1 MRVAEEMAGRKTITI
16 VALAAI
22 ALAALAAVLYAG
34 GLVAVGPATSTA
46 TASPKLTV
54 VVSFNPIYY
63 LVKPVVGNSVNI
75 QQIIAPGMEPHDYE
89 PTPQDVYNMSQGK
102 VFFYDGP
109 SLENWAVSL
118 AQSTNED
125 ILLVP
130 LIDSVNTSQIGNDT
144 SITVSDPHFWLDPAL
159 MPSVVEQIRNTMI
172 RIDPS
177 HAANYT
183 ANANA
188 FIVQLDALNVA
199 YKSGLAHC
207 GSRTVVDSHAFLGY
221 LAISYNLT
229 ELPVGSENPDAE
241 VSAQHV
247 SQVITNAT
255 ADHVHAIFQESAD
268 PTVAVDQNIAQAI
281 NGTIYGIYTME
292 ILTPRQVAGGANY
305 TSLMYDNLRTLE
317 RGLKCTSS

>member
-1 MRVAEEMAGRKTITI
+1 MMGQKEVAIAALVAM
-16 VALAAI
+16 ALAV
-22 ALAALAAVLYAG
+22 LAAVLYVGGPGAG
-34 GLVAVGPATSTA
+34 SPATHNTI
-46 TASPKLTV
+46 ASAKPTV

-63 LVKPVVGNSVNI
+63 LVKPVVESSVSI

-89 PTPQDVYNMSQGK
+89 PTPQDVYNLSQGK
-102 VFFYDGP
+102 IFFYDGP

-118 AQSTNED
+118 TQSTNEN

-130 LIDSVNTSQIGNDT
+130 LIDSINTSQIGNGT

-172 RIDPS
+172 RMDPS
-177 HAANYT
+177 QAANYA

-188 FIVQLDALNVA
+188 FIAQLDTLNAA
-199 YKSGLAHC
+199 YKAGLAHC
-207 GSRTVVDSHAFLGY
+207 RSRTVLDSHAFLGY

-229 ELPVGSENPDAE
+229 ELPVGGENPDAE

-247 SQVITNAT
+247 SQIITNAT

-268 PTVAVDQNIAQAI
+268 PTTPVDQNIAQAI
-281 NGTIYGIYTME
+281 H
-292 ILTPRQVAGGANY
+292 GAI
-305 TSLMYDNLRTLE
+305 
-317 RGLKCTSS
+317 

>member
-1 MRVAEEMAGRKTITI
+1 MPRKKNWRRWVAIGT
-16 VALAAI
+16 LAAI
-22 ALAALAAVLYAG
+22 ILIAIAASLSIIGAGTGNAAIGNAEN
-34 GLVAVGPATSTA
+34 PAKPTI
-46 TASPKLTV
+46 

-63 LVKPVVGNSVNI
+63 LVRPIVGNSVNI

-89 PTPQDVYNMSQGK
+89 PTPQDVYNLSTGK

-118 AQSTNED
+118 TQSTNEN

-130 LIDSVNTSQIGNDT
+130 LIDSINTSQLGNDT

-159 MPSVVEQIRNTMI
+159 MPSVVEQIKNTMI
-172 RIDPS
+172 GIDPS
-177 HAANYT
+177 QAANYT

-188 FIVQLDALNVA
+188 FIAQLDTLNAA
-199 YKSGLAHC
+199 YKAGLAHC
-207 GSRTVVDSHAFLGY
+207 RSRTIVDSHAFLGY
-221 LAISYNLT
+221 LAESYNLT

-247 SQVITNAT
+247 SQVISNAT
-255 ADHVHAIFQESAD
+255 ADRAHAIFQESAD
-268 PTVAVDQNIAQAI
+268 PTVAVDQSIAQAI

-292 ILTPRQVAGGANY
+292 ILTPQQIAGGANY
-305 TSLMYDNLRTLE
+305 TSLMYANLRTLE
-317 RGLKCTSS
+317 EGLGCTPS